1 MFPMSIKVCTKN
13 YPLLFWYTF
22 FQPIQVSP
30 KIIFSSMLLLTC
42 GSYALN
48 IFRMDPFTSS
58 FLAISLSDTL
68 FTSRTLSARSS
79 LTTIL
84 FHFFFH
90 QLRCK
95 MFASTSNVPC
105 FTPFLFYAG
114 CSFCRNPPHLTGL
127 GTGIKKHR
135 NVRPMVGL

>member
-1 MFPMSIKVCTKN
+1 
-13 YPLLFWYTF
+13 
-22 FQPIQVSP
+22 
-30 KIIFSSMLLLTC
+30 MLLLTC

-48 IFRMDPFTSS
+48 IFRMDPFISS

-68 FTSRTLSARSS
+68 FISRTLSARSS

-84 FHFFFH
+84 SHFFFH

-114 CSFCRNPPHLTGL
+114 CPFCRNPPHLSGL

-135 NVRPMVGL
+135 NVRPMVGLWFRLKQSLEIHCFSIDFKKVCVMCFFRSHFQCCL